1 MVDGRHQEQS
11 ADGAGEGDEE
21 GEDELV
27 QQDRSPADPRGAE
40 GVGEAAELAGRG
52 QYRGAE
58 QAPVVYPSS
67 PDAQP
72 QRPILLLLRLEPEQQ
87 T

>member
-11 ADGAGEGDEE
+11 ADGAGEGAEE

-27 QQDRSPADPRGAE
+27 QQDRSPADPGGTQ
-40 GVGEAAELAGRG
+40 GVGEAAELAGGG
-52 QYRGAE
+52 QHRRAE
-58 QAPVVYPSS
+58 QAPVVYPPS

-72 QRPILLLLRLEPEQQ
+72 QRPVLLLLRLEPEQ
-87 T
+87 